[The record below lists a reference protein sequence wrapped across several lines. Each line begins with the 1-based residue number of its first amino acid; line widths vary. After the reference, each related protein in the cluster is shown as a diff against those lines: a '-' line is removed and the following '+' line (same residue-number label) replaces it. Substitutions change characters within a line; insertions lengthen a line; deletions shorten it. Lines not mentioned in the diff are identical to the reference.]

1 MSRPHPFEP
10 APRHELDVH
19 PAVVDYLASVGE
31 TLMDSSTPRGFAR
44 LKAKYAD
51 RTGG

>member
-19 PAVVDYLASVGE
+19 PAVVDYLARVGE
-31 TLMDSSTPRGFAR
+31 ALMDSSTLQEANDGPR
-44 LKAKYAD
+44 L
-51 RTGG
+51 